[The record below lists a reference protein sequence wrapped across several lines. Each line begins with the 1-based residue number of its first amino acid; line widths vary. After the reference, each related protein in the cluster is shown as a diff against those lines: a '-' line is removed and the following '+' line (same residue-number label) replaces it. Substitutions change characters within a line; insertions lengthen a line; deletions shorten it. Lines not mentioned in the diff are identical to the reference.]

1 MSSVMPDPR
10 SINLFIAKMQG
21 SMEEN
26 PNLLFNWTRQKHISA
41 RIFRE
46 LFNYLLES
54 EVRRAIRQKEREWEE
69 EKKLLV
75 EEKKELV
82 TELADYQEK
91 EMFENAESA

>member
-10 SINLFIAKMQG
+10 SSNLFISKMQG

-26 PNLLFNWTRQKHISA
+26 PNLLFNWTRQRHINA

-46 LFNYLLES
+46 LFNYLIES
-54 EVRRAIRQKEREWEE
+54 EVRRALHQKEREWEE
-69 EKKLLV
+69 EKKLLI

-82 TELADYQEK
+82 NELADYQEK